1 MKKNVLLAAALMTSM
16 FAVAQEA
23 ASTEEVVG
31 RKGQPVLPK
40 AGDIALGFNA
50 FPVIDMLVQA
60 AKIGSNSNTNQNSAN
75 TVQFTQNAGQNIVGK
90 YFLDATS
97 AVRFRF
103 GLNSTVRTD
112 RNLVQD
118 SKAVYDASLSNIPEE
133 VLEASL
139 LRVEDVR
146 YNKTNQFTLA
156 LGYEKRRGYRRLV
169 GFYGAEIGFSRANA
183 KAEYTYGNDFSDQF
197 NTVFTSDFGSPLGG
211 FTGTQ
216 TQQYDNFTPISR
228 PNSVKVSGAWAF
240 GARGFIGIEYFVFP
254 KISIAAE
261 YGFGYSFGATKR
273 LTRNQETYLQ
283 GSTGAMVVKQ
293 EEVEI
298 ESADAQRGFGVDN
311 GANSVFNRTSFGG
324 SSASL
329 TLLFHF

>member
-118 SKAVYDASLSNIPEE
+118 SKALYDATLSNIPEE
-133 VLEASL
+133 VREASL

-183 KAEYTYGNDFSDQF
+183 KAEYSYGNDFSDQF
-197 NTVFTSDFGSPLGG
+197 DTQFTTDFGSPFGG
-211 FTGTQ
+211 FTSVSTQ
-216 TQQYDNFTPISR
+216 GYNSNLVSR

-240 GARGFIGIEYFVFP
+240 GARGFIGVEYFVFP
-254 KISIAAE
+254 KISVAAE

-273 LTRNQETYLQ
+273 LTRTQETYLQ
-283 GSTGAMVVKQ
+283 GSTGAMVVK
-293 EEVEI
+293 EEEIEI

>member
-1 MKKNVLLAAALMTSM
+1 MKKNVLLAATLMTSM

-50 FPVIDMLVQA
+50 FPVIDFLAEA
-60 AKIGSNSNTNQNSAN
+60 AKIGSNNGNNDADG
-75 TVQFTQNAGQNIVGK
+75 TVNFTQNAWQNIVGK
-90 YFLDATS
+90 YFLDANT

-103 GLNSTVRTD
+103 GLNSTSRTD

-118 SKAVYDASLSNIPEE
+118 SKALYDATLSNIPEE
-133 VLEASL
+133 MLEASNL
-139 LRVEDVR
+139 KVEDVR
-146 YNKTNQFTLA
+146 YSKDNQFTLA

-169 GFYGAEIGFSRANA
+169 GFYGAEIGFSRANT
-183 KAEYTYGNDFSDQF
+183 KADYTYGNDFSDQY
-197 NTVFTSDFGSPLGG
+197 NTVYTTDFNNVFQNFGYY
-211 FTGTQ
+211 TQ
-216 TQQYDNFTPISR
+216 TQSYNGQATRTTSL
-228 PNSVKVSGAWAF
+228 KQSGAWAF
-240 GARGFIGIEYFVFP
+240 GARGFIGVEYFVFP
-254 KISIAAE
+254 KISVAAE

-273 LTRNQETYLQ
+273 LTRTQETYLQ
-283 GSTGAMVVKQ
+283 GSTGGMVVKQ
-293 EEVEI
+293 EEIEI
-298 ESADAQRGFGVDN
+298 ESPDASRGFGVDN

>member
-50 FPVIDMLVQA
+50 FPVIDFIVQA
-60 AKIGSNSNTNQNSAN
+60 GKIGSNATIQQNSSN
-75 TVQFTQNAGQNIVGK
+75 TVQFTQNANQNIVGK

-103 GLNSTVRTD
+103 GLNSTARTD

-118 SKAVYDASLSNIPEE
+118 SKAAYDASLSNIPEE

-183 KAEYTYGNDFSDQF
+183 KAEYTYGNDFSDTYDTQ
-197 NTVFTSDFGSPLGG
+197 FTSDFGSPFGG

-216 TQQYDNFTPISR
+216 TQGYNSTQVSR
-228 PNSVKVSGAWAF
+228 PNSIKVSGAWAF
-240 GARGFIGIEYFVFP
+240 GARGFIGVEYFVFP
-254 KISIAAE
+254 KISVAAE

-273 LTRNQETYLQ
+273 LTRNQEVYLQ

-293 EEVEI
+293 EEIEI
-298 ESADAQRGFGVDN
+298 ESPDASRGFGVDN
-311 GANSVFNRTSFGG
+311 GVNSVFNRTSFGG

>member
-50 FPVIDMLVQA
+50 FPVIDFLVQA
-60 AKIGSNSNTNQNSAN
+60 GKIGSNATIQQNSN
-75 TVQFTQNAGQNIVGK
+75 NGVQFTQNASQNIVGK
-90 YFLDATS
+90 YFLDANS

-118 SKAVYDASLSNIPEE
+118 SKAVYEASLSNLPEE
-133 VLEASL
+133 VREASL

-197 NTVFTSDFGSPLGG
+197 NTQYTTDFGSPFGG
-211 FTGTQ
+211 FTNAATQNYNGT
-216 TQQYDNFTPISR
+216 DISR

-240 GARGFIGIEYFVFP
+240 GARGFIGVEYFVFP
-254 KISIAAE
+254 KISVAAE
-261 YGFGYSFGATKR
+261 YGFGYSLGATKR
-273 LTRNQETYLQ
+273 LTRTQETYLQ
-283 GSTGAMVVKQ
+283 SSTGATVVK
-293 EEVEI
+293 EEEIEI
-298 ESADAQRGFGVDN
+298 ESPDASRGFGVDN

>member
-60 AKIGSNSNTNQNSAN
+60 AKIGSNSNNSQNSAN
-75 TVQFTQNAGQNIVGK
+75 TVQFAQNAGQNIVGK

-118 SKAVYDASLSNIPEE
+118 SKAAYDASLSNIPEE

-146 YNKTNQFTLA
+146 YNKNNQFTLA

-183 KAEYTYGNDFSDQF
+183 KAEYTYGNDFSDTYDTQF
-197 NTVFTSDFGSPLGG
+197 TTDFNSPFGG
-211 FTGTQ
+211 FTSVS
-216 TQQYDNFTPISR
+216 TQQYNAAQVSR
-228 PNSVKVSGAWAF
+228 PNSIKVSGAWAF
-240 GARGFIGIEYFVFP
+240 GARGFIGVEYFVFP

-283 GSTGAMVVKQ
+283 GATGAMVVKQ
-293 EEVEI
+293 EEIEI
-298 ESADAQRGFGVDN
+298 ESPDASRGFGVDN

>member
-1 MKKNVLLAAALMTSM
+1 MKKNVLLAATLMTSM

-60 AKIGSNSNTNQNSAN
+60 AKIGSNSNNSQNSAN

-118 SKAVYDASLSNIPEE
+118 SKALYDATLSNIPEE
-133 VLEASL
+133 VLEASV

-183 KAEYTYGNDFSDQF
+183 KAEYTYGNDFSDTYDTQF
-197 NTVFTSDFGSPLGG
+197 TTDGNNPIFGG
-211 FTGTQ
+211 FTGVS
-216 TQQYDNFTPISR
+216 TQQYNAPQVSR
-228 PNSVKVSGAWAF
+228 PNSIKVSGSWAF
-240 GARGFIGIEYFVFP
+240 GARGFIGVEYFVFP

-273 LTRNQETYLQ
+273 LTRTQETYLQ
-283 GSTGAMVVKQ
+283 GSTGGMVVKQ
-293 EEVEI
+293 EEIEI
-298 ESADAQRGFGVDN
+298 ESPDASRGFAVDN
-311 GANSVFNRTSFGG
+311 GANSVFNRTTLGG